1 MKIQRVDGSLVYDA
15 LELSFNMYDKTSI
28 LEINNVD
35 SLGSLNLK
43 ATASNVY
50 TKAEINANAMIYDNA
65 LNTKA
70 DKSNCYTR
78 AEIITFETQY
88 TFNGSLTKIV
98 DPATGKFRI
107 SLNPNIPIRSSFTTR
122 IDIQTPSQYGGSI
135 RIIPALNNGGASVG
149 YYNYIDTRWASAGDA
164 WVCGVNCDNDRGYT
178 ITTPV
183 LNTCVDIGLNGNISI
198 PYGLTTA
205 GIATSIITAS
215 TLACLTMASDVVSFN
230 ATSNRKL

>member
-1 MKIQRVDGSLVYDA
+1 MA
-15 LELSFNMYDKTSI
+15 DKTSI
-28 LEINNVD
+28 FKINSLD
-35 SLGSLNLK
+35 SLESLNLK
-43 ATASNVY
+43 ATTSNVY
-50 TKAEINANAMIYDNA
+50 TKQEINHNAIIDDSA
-65 LNTKA
+65 LNSKV
-70 DKSNCYTR
+70 DKSNTYTR
-78 AEIITFETQY
+78 AEIITFIETQY
-88 TFNGSLTKIV
+88 TFNGSFIKIV
-98 DPATGKFRI
+98 DPANGKLRI
-107 SLNPNIPIRSSFTTR
+107 SLNPNIPISSSFTTR